1 MSLLSRYYVK
11 QNIQNRLIEENNLD
25 ENIFE
30 EGPDSIFRE
39 VSYIKDNLMV
49 VEEKVSA
56 VVTGFFDNAGYCL

>member
-25 ENIFE
+25 EGIFE
-30 EGPDSIFRE
+30 EGSSAIFRE